1 MTTTYAA
8 APVVTPLARARAT
21 LVTGPSFRRPRAHL
35 HRRLPR
41 RLRAH
46 LAFRF
51 PLNRR
56 RLRPLRRR
64 RRARC
69 PSSLASAQEPSSSSR
84 PPQPSCAGMP
94 NGARRGNACSS
105 SFAPAPISPASPRG
119 STPPRK
125 PRSPRQSAARFP
137 PPGPRA
143 KARSTRPQR
152 PPTRWWCKASP
163 CGRRRRR
170 SDPPPRRS
178 MGCDMYGLRLRAARL
193 NYLGMQAHGS
203 WRGRGCTCEMS
214 RGVQSPL
221 TAPPLVKLATL
232 FLPVLDSLI
241 SVAHSCQLPVRINI
255 ITQALVLD
263 LSPLCTRES
272 HARPAAERALV
283 STSGSGS
290 SRRSSPYN
298 SDTVLYPDVYIP
310 QTRANTL
317 VTRNSFGTAERC
329 AIFRRQARRV
339 RLYLRAKP

>member
-21 LVTGPSFRRPRAHL
+21 LVTGLSFRRPRAHL
-35 HRRLPR
+35 HRHLPR

-46 LAFRF
+46 LAFRCH
-51 PLNRR
+51 LNRR

-143 KARSTRPQR
+143 RARSTRPQR

-163 CGRRRRR
+163 CRRRRRR

-178 MGCDMYGLRLRAARL
+178 MGCDMYCLRLRAARL
-193 NYLGMQAHGS
+193 KYLAVQAHGT

-214 RGVQSPL
+214 RCVQSPDCP
-221 TAPPLVKLATL
+221 PPLKLATL

-255 ITQALVLD
+255 ITQGCSRPGS
-263 LSPLCTRES
+263 SPLSGLCTKTYWCG
-272 HARPAAERALV
+272 ARLGGTDRVKMPPPPSPSPERH
-283 STSGSGS
+283 
-290 SRRSSPYN
+290 
-298 SDTVLYPDVYIP
+298 
-310 QTRANTL
+310 
-317 VTRNSFGTAERC
+317 
-329 AIFRRQARRV
+329 
-339 RLYLRAKP
+339 